1 MSFRFKQFYVHDE
14 RCAMKVG
21 TDAVLLGA
29 WAPLP
34 VNPCSVGEAVCAL
47 SAKRSRILDI
57 GTGSGIIALMLAQ
70 RCPDAQLDAIDI
82 DPDAIAQA
90 AENFAASPWSNR
102 LHAHCTSLQN
112 FNFEFLIFNYQY
124 DTIVSNPPYFVNA
137 LKNPDKLRQTARHT
151 DTLSYSELLQ
161 GASQLLADDGT
172 FALILPADAQDEF
185 LTLAQSFGL
194 FPARI
199 TYVHPTP
206 AKPAKRMLLALQK
219 NVTDC
224 SVTHFTISS
233 ADSPRSAEYQA
244 LTAEFYL

>member
-1 MSFRFKQFYVHDE
+1 MSFRFKQFFVHDE

-29 WAPLP
+29 WTPLP
-34 VNPCSVGEAVCAL
+34 VNPCSVSEAVCAL

-102 LHAHCTSLQN
+102 LHAHCTSLQS
-112 FNFEFLIFNYQY
+112 FQFSVFSFHL
-124 DTIVSNPPYFVNA
+124 IVSNPPYFVNA
-137 LKNPDKLRQTARHT
+137 LKNPDMLRQTARHT

-244 LTAEFYL
+244 LTADFYL